1 MTLALN
7 QHRCRPDYTIR
18 LVTGQAIAILSDR
31 CELYEY
37 STRSIFLSRLLT
49 IIRRETK
56 MFYAESFEKVTIF
69 SHVRR
74 TPIEFY
80 LRISQRRSIPTI
92 FICFHLLFIGSCT
105 ITKWFWSFVWWKKF
119 RLMDWKIGLNC
130 QSYSLYV
137 YNAILMT
144 FEQQTGMFLRPRARR
159 FFVTRAYTFQGKYK
173 RINSKAETLQGPIA
187 II

>member
-37 STRSIFLSRLLT
+37 STRFIFLSPYLT
-49 IIRRETK
+49 IIRRET
-56 MFYAESFEKVTIF
+56 ENVRCRIF
-69 SHVRR
+69 RKSYNFSRVRR
-74 TPIEFY
+74 ILVEFY

-92 FICFHLLFIGSCT
+92 FICFHLLFIGSCA
-105 ITKWFWSFVWWKKF
+105 IMRWSFVWWKKF

-173 RINSKAETLQGPIA
+173 RINSKAETLHGPIA

>member
-92 FICFHLLFIGSCT
+92 FICFHLLFIGSC
-105 ITKWFWSFVWWKKF
+105 
-119 RLMDWKIGLNC
+119 
-130 QSYSLYV
+130 
-137 YNAILMT
+137 AIM
-144 FEQQTGMFLRPRARR
+144 R
-159 FFVTRAYTFQGKYK
+159 
-173 RINSKAETLQGPIA
+173 
-187 II
+187 